1 MKQKIALM
9 LVFCMMITLF
19 TISASTAYAED
30 WTLPEGTRMYKP
42 GRTMMLDFGTM
53 TILDAGF
60 AKQSQSIIQVSYRTV
75 NGVTEENSR
84 SVGYKTAKEGH
95 ALFAFK
101 ALLFNSS
108 EQPIVLE
115 DLNPTI
121 RFSAEEPTTMYGYP
135 AVPFGIPECF
145 TLEPGE
151 DVEIVFACTAPNAM
165 YYGSGDLLLEFAGG
179 AMGFEHA
186 DLGNYKSIGFT
197 TQDGETAGDLTEISE
212 SMEEGIMV
220 ANQPHLDEVQ
230 AEDVSLEYD
239 SSKDAY
245 RVHVK
250 LRNLAGY
257 PLIHEKQPDI
267 VSVHVQFID
276 PAGDV
281 LLNGDF
287 SLMSIGAVSGG
298 YTDLSKGQAGWDNSY
313 QFVSKSV
320 LDQAEWVCVPSYR
333 FSYIGINSDGS
344 TQDID
349 GTFTEPL
356 TLAISDI
363 LPGRENTLTQAVPPA
378 DPEPAATAAPE
389 ESVAEEPL
397 YDRIAVEEV
406 FLRNSSSGWK
416 IGFKVRNTG
425 EEGHEVIQLNLQI
438 LDAAGDVLSN
448 VDANVYNLE
457 AGQAGKTE
465 YERIDCGLEE
475 VSSVRIFGY
484 RYGTGTD
491 LVTHFNSEDRYKLIT
506 PIIVSIDDIVME

>member
-60 AKQSQSIIQVSYRTV
+60 AKQSQSIIQISYRTV

-84 SVGYKTAKEGH
+84 SVGYRTAKAGH

-108 EQPIVLE
+108 EQAVVLE

-145 TLEPGE
+145 ILEPGE

-165 YYGSGDLLLEFAGG
+165 YYGSGDILLELAGG
-179 AMGFEHA
+179 SMGFERA

-197 TQDGETAGDLTEISE
+197 AQDGKATADDLTEASE
-212 SMEEGIMV
+212 KQENDSFV
-220 ANQPHLDEVQ
+220 AKQTHADEVRI
-230 AEDVSLEYD
+230 EDVSLVYD
-239 SSKDAY
+239 DTFDRY
-245 RVHVK
+245 NLRVKV
-250 LRNLAGY
+250 RNLY
-257 PLIHEKQPDI
+257 PHEKDQIGPDGI
-267 VSVHVQFID
+267 VVNFQFLD
-276 PAGDV
+276 EAGDV
-281 LLNGDF
+281 LPADH
-287 SLMSIGAVSGG
+287 SSIGGSI
-298 YTDLSKGQAGWDNSY
+298 DLESGQAGWFPTSGVFTISKESVEPAVSLKFSSY
-313 QFVSKSV
+313 Q
-320 LDQAEWVCVPSYR
+320 LR
-333 FSYIGINSDGS
+333 FSEVVEGTSKNISGKITESALFKLSDLLPDKNAVN
-344 TQDID
+344 QDAH
-349 GTFTEPL
+349 P
-356 TLAISDI
+356 SNPI
-363 LPGRENTLTQAVPPA
+363 LPEAETVPESETDNAPAYDPLEIEN
-378 DPEPAATAAPE
+378 
-389 ESVAEEPL
+389 
-397 YDRIAVEEV
+397 V
-406 FLRNSSSGWK
+406 FLRKSSSGWK

-425 EEGHEVIQLNLQI
+425 EKGHEIIQLNLQV

-448 VDANVYNLE
+448 VDTNVYNLE

-465 YERIDCGLEE
+465 YKRIGCEVEE
-475 VSSVRIFGY
+475 VASVRVFGY
-484 RYGTGTD
+484 SYGTGTD
-491 LVTHFNSEDRYKLIT
+491 IITHFNSEDRYKLIT